1 MKNFPFEG
9 LKSSALQ
16 LGDRLG
22 NAVRSWRAFPLTG
35 ILALLG
41 FVVPAQIA
49 HAGICELCEARPHL
63 CSPETLASCKPCDE
77 KLLKELKAKRDQK
90 IKAYREIVAAAEE
103 TRQREA
109 EALAEAQKIFG
120 DYAKGVAEKGVVKV
134 GKEVFKVPDEVV
146 AAYKEAKITNS
157 DKAASEKFL
166 KLTKMYLEE
175 LFKHAG
181 YKTAVTRAKWIDA
194 AMSGALMDAMVLTK
208 LKEAEFHAEQAYN
221 QWLRG
226 YEALMEA
233 RHLEDRIRKLEAQCK
248 EKSAPPPPPEQEADE
263 RSSGE
268 RDAEAAQK
276 MLDGWKTVESGFED
290 SEGNFHEADFAFEEA
305 LAIVQSQQS
314 HRLDAIRWLA
324 SFGFP
329 ARPVLVK
336 DMTEAELDAEWNKF
350 RVPLRQAFELVIKG
364 MEGYHRA
371 EQQFYML
378 GGSPA
383 PSGQQPAQ
391 SGKPKTSTCI
401 GMGCGETAPK
411 CVGMGCE
418 KESAVSKKKP
428 LSVQVHLS
436 LAGIKNLQPKNRIQ
450 FEEIKLQASVTDL
463 PANSSPPLYKFVT
476 YNENG
481 VGLGS
486 SGEFAPNPE
495 WTWPQNNSNALGQ
508 LVTFAVTVKI
518 SPTQGTREQTAKIGP
533 YLVVS
538 DAKARWGFENLIYP
552 VMTYARCL
560 NCHVSGESPTQG
572 DDRHLHVPSINRQ
585 TDCSQCHGT
594 QNGAAPGSPPG
605 APGWGMPP
613 FSFVN
618 KSASQLCRQIKD
630 PTQNGGRTLE
640 QLEEHVR
647 NDLVILWAWNP
658 GPGRTPPPRTWENFA
673 IDGAFPQWIKN
684 GAACPESEKSRRK

>member
-16 LGDRLG
+16 LGDRLSS
-22 NAVRSWRAFPLTG
+22 AIRSWRALPLAG

-41 FVVPAQIA
+41 FVVPAQIV
-49 HAGICELCEARPHL
+49 HADICALCEDRPHL
-63 CSPETLASCKPCDE
+63 CSPETLASCKPCDD

-120 DYAKGVAEKGVVKV
+120 DYAAGIAEKGVVKV

-157 DKAASEKFL
+157 DRAASEKFL

-181 YKTAVTRAKWIDA
+181 YKTAVERAKWIDTA
-194 AMSGALMDAMVLTK
+194 ISGALMDAMVLTK

-248 EKSAPPPPPEQEADE
+248 KKSSPPAPAEQEADE

-268 RDAEAAQK
+268 RELDEAK
-276 MLDGWKTVESGFED
+276 RMVEGWKNVEGEIENA
-290 SEGNFHEADFAFEEA
+290 EGAILSHDDAINEA
-305 LAIVQSQQS
+305 LAIIQGQSS
-314 HRLDAIRWLA
+314 HLGLP
-324 SFGFP
+324 S
-329 ARPVLVK
+329 PVLVSLITA
-336 DMTEAELDAEWNKF
+336 MPGLHLTASENEAAWQEEWSRF
-350 RVPLRQAFELVIKG
+350 RQLMIRAYEQLIKG
-364 MEGYHRA
+364 MESYHRA

-401 GMGCGETAPK
+401 E
-411 CVGMGCE
+411 MGCE
-418 KESAVSKKKP
+418 KESAVSKRKP

-436 LAGIKNLQPKNRIQ
+436 LAGTKNLQPKNRIQ
-450 FEEIKLQASVTDL
+450 FEEIKLQASVTDI
-463 PANSSPPLYKFVT
+463 PANSSPPLYKFVM

-481 VGLGS
+481 VPLGS

-495 WTWPQNNSNALGQ
+495 WTWPQNNPYPLGQ

-518 SPTQGTREQTAKIGP
+518 STIQGTKEQTAKIGP
-533 YLVVS
+533 YFVVS

-552 VMTYARCL
+552 VMTFPRCL

-572 DDRHLHVPSINRQ
+572 DDRHLHVPSVNRQ

-605 APGWGMPP
+605 ALGWGMPP

-618 KSASQLCRQIKD
+618 KGASQLCRQIKD

-647 NDLVILWAWNP
+647 NDRVIMWAWTP
-658 GPGRTPPPRTWENFA
+658 GPGRTRPPRTWEGFA
-673 IDGAFPQWIKN
+673 IDGSFPAWIRN
-684 GAACPESEKSRRK
+684 GAACPESEQSLRK